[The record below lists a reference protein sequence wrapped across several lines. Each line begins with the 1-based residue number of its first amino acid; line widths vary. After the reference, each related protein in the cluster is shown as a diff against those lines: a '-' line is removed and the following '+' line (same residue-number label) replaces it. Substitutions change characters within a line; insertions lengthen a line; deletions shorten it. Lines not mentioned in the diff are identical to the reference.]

1 MKTRKFLIKII
12 ITALIVLILIELLLN
27 KLNLLNTTIFDIF
40 QDIYI
45 SLGITFFIYIA
56 EYLDQKRNI
65 ISKIFEEIL
74 RIYRTLLMIKT
85 SLANPNISI
94 EKVKKSINEE
104 ISHSISNLKIVTS
117 DYSTFFNSSKS
128 FTVQL
133 VNNISKT
140 LMQFFVSIKDTD
152 NKEKID
158 NSLNTVVLNIK
169 NEVLSIKQLKEYIDE
184 ADGMNPILFDI
195 YNNKKNADEI
205 ANIFDN

>member
-56 EYLDQKRNI
+56 EYLDQKRTI

>member
-1 MKTRKFLIKII
+1 MKTRKFLVKII
-12 ITALIVLILIELLLN
+12 ITVLIVLILIELLLN
-27 KLNLLNTTIFDIF
+27 KLNLLNETFFDIF

-56 EYLDQKRNI
+56 EYLDQKRTI

-85 SLANPNISI
+85 SLDNPNISI

-104 ISHSISNLKIVTS
+104 ISNSISNLKIVTS

-128 FTVQL
+128 FTAQL

-140 LMQFFVSIKDTD
+140 LMQFFISIKDTD

-158 NSLNTVVLNIK
+158 TSLNAVVLNIK

-205 ANIFDN
+205 AKIFDN

>member
-27 KLNLLNTTIFDIF
+27 KLNLLNGTIFDIF

-104 ISHSISNLKIVTS
+104 IANSISNLKIVTS

-140 LMQFFVSIKDTD
+140 LMQFFISIKDTD

-158 NSLNTVVLNIK
+158 TSLNDVVLNIK

>member
-1 MKTRKFLIKII
+1 MKTRKFLVKII
-12 ITALIVLILIELLLN
+12 ITVLIVLILIELLLN
-27 KLNLLNTTIFDIF
+27 KLNLLNETFFDIF

-56 EYLDQKRNI
+56 EYLDQKRTI

-85 SLANPNISI
+85 SLDNPNISI

-104 ISHSISNLKIVTS
+104 ISNSISNLKIVTS

-140 LMQFFVSIKDTD
+140 LMQFFISIKDTD

-158 NSLNTVVLNIK
+158 TSLNAVVLNIK

-205 ANIFDN
+205 AKIFDN

>member
-104 ISHSISNLKIVTS
+104 IANSISNLKIVTS

>member
-128 FTVQL
+128 FTIQL

>member
-12 ITALIVLILIELLLN
+12 ITALIVLILIELLFN

-128 FTVQL
+128 FTIQL

>member
-104 ISHSISNLKIVTS
+104 ISNTISNLKIVTS

-128 FTVQL
+128 FTAQL

-140 LMQFFVSIKDTD
+140 LMQFFISIKDAD

-158 NSLNTVVLNIK
+158 TSLNDVVLNIK

>member
-27 KLNLLNTTIFDIF
+27 KLNLLNGTIFDIF

-104 ISHSISNLKIVTS
+104 IANSISNLKIVTS

-140 LMQFFVSIKDTD
+140 LMQFFISIKDTD

-158 NSLNTVVLNIK
+158 TSLNDVVLNIK

-195 YNNKKNADEI
+195 YNNKKNTDEI

>member
-158 NSLNTVVLNIK
+158 NSLNTVILNIK

>member
-27 KLNLLNTTIFDIF
+27 KLNLLNGTIFDIF

-104 ISHSISNLKIVTS
+104 IANSISNLKIVTS

-140 LMQFFVSIKDTD
+140 LMQFFISIKDTD

-158 NSLNTVVLNIK
+158 TSLNDVVLNIK

-184 ADGMNPILFDI
+184 ADSMNPILFDI

>member
-1 MKTRKFLIKII
+1 MYYKEDFMKTRKFLIKII

-85 SLANPNISI
+85 
-94 EKVKKSINEE
+94 
-104 ISHSISNLKIVTS
+104 
-117 DYSTFFNSSKS
+117 
-128 FTVQL
+128 
-133 VNNISKT
+133 
-140 LMQFFVSIKDTD
+140 
-152 NKEKID
+152 
-158 NSLNTVVLNIK
+158 
-169 NEVLSIKQLKEYIDE
+169 YI
-184 ADGMNPILFDI
+184 
-195 YNNKKNADEI
+195 
-205 ANIFDN
+205 

>member
-27 KLNLLNTTIFDIF
+27 KLNLLNGTIFDIF

-85 SLANPNISI
+85 SLANQNISI

-104 ISHSISNLKIVTS
+104 IANSISNLKIVTS

-140 LMQFFVSIKDTD
+140 LMQFFISIKDTD

-158 NSLNTVVLNIK
+158 TSLNDVVLNIK
-169 NEVLSIKQLKEYIDE
+169 NEVISIKQLKEYIDE

>member
-104 ISHSISNLKIVTS
+104 ISHSISNLKIVIS

>member
-12 ITALIVLILIELLLN
+12 ITALIVLILIELLFN

-128 FTVQL
+128 FTIQL

-205 ANIFDN
+205 AKIFDN

>member
-27 KLNLLNTTIFDIF
+27 KLNLLNGTIFDIF

-104 ISHSISNLKIVTS
+104 IANSISNLKIVTS

-140 LMQFFVSIKDTD
+140 LMKFFISIKDTD

-158 NSLNTVVLNIK
+158 TSLNDVVLNIK

>member
-12 ITALIVLILIELLLN
+12 ITSLIILILTELLLN
-27 KLNLLNTTIFDIF
+27 KFNLLNGTIFDIF

-74 RIYRTLLMIKT
+74 HIYRTLLMIKT
-85 SLANPNISI
+85 SLDTPNISI

-104 ISHSISNLKIVTS
+104 ISNTISNLKIVTS

-128 FTVQL
+128 FTAQL

-140 LMQFFVSIKDTD
+140 LMQFFISIKDAD

-158 NSLNTVVLNIK
+158 TSLNAVVLNIK
-169 NEVLSIKQLKEYIDE
+169 NEVHSIKQLKEYIDE

-195 YNNKKNADEI
+195 YSNKKNADEI

>member
-27 KLNLLNTTIFDIF
+27 KLNLLNGTIFDIF

-104 ISHSISNLKIVTS
+104 IANSISNLKIVTS

-140 LMQFFVSIKDTD
+140 LMQFFISIKDTD

-158 NSLNTVVLNIK
+158 TSLNDVVLNIK
-169 NEVLSIKQLKEYIDE
+169 NEVISIKQLKEYIDE

>member
-128 FTVQL
+128 F
-133 VNNISKT
+133 SYWH
-140 LMQFFVSIKDTD
+140 SI
-152 NKEKID
+152 
-158 NSLNTVVLNIK
+158 
-169 NEVLSIKQLKEYIDE
+169 
-184 ADGMNPILFDI
+184 I
-195 YNNKKNADEI
+195 YNHV
-205 ANIFDN
+205 F

>member
-27 KLNLLNTTIFDIF
+27 KLNLLNGTIFDIF

-104 ISHSISNLKIVTS
+104 IANSISNLKIVTS

-140 LMQFFVSIKDTD
+140 LMQFFISIKDTN

-158 NSLNTVVLNIK
+158 TSLNDVVLNIK